1 MRRGSRRILFL
12 ALILGAMASAWSWRL
27 LQEKTREPVPMAQVV
42 VAMQDIPVR
51 SKINNTM
58 VRAEEIPVSAK
69 HPEALSTIQ
78 QAEGQVS
85 RLPITK
91 GEQVLVSKFAAAR
104 EDSGLSFIIP
114 PSKRAVAV
122 VTNEVI
128 GAGGLVLP
136 GDRVDVIAVFDA
148 KTMGKDMAAIILQD
162 IEVLAVAQ
170 KLQGELPEQGPLD
183 KAGDTLNGKTQ
194 TASSTPKSNP
204 QPQPAAKSVTMAVT
218 PEEAQRLFLAEANG
232 KLRLALRP
240 SQEKARVDLQ
250 EATLAS
256 VRSPLRQ
263 GAAQITAASISPVT
277 LNAGDT
283 MKVEITVKN
292 VSNATIRSQGP
303 EPGYTYVQG
312 QTYQSQNFGS
322 QAGSYRVGLNL
333 SGQRAVE
340 YPYRWGLGGD
350 LPPGASTT
358 VVGNIKF
365 TSAVTSTDFWT
376 GLIEEPA
383 NVTHDNVGLV
393 KVTVTAPSMVMITV
407 DSADLRSGPNLASPI
422 VGQISYG
429 NQVQLLGQEADWYEV
444 QVPDSNLTGY
454 VAAGWVALPTKR

>member
-1 MRRGSRRILFL
+1 MRGSRRILLL
-12 ALILGAMASAWSWRL
+12 ALVLGAIAAVLSWRMV
-27 LQEKTREPVPMAQVV
+27 QQQAQAPVPMARVV
-42 VAMQDIPVR
+42 VAAQDIPVR
-51 SKINNTM
+51 TKITGSM
-58 VRAEEIPVSAK
+58 IKEEEIPVSAK
-69 HPEALSTIQ
+69 HPEALSAIR

-85 RLPITK
+85 RLPITR
-91 GEQVLVSKFAAAR
+91 GEQVLVTKFTAAR
-104 EDSGLSFIIP
+104 EESGLSFIIP

-122 VTNEVI
+122 TTSEVI
-128 GAGGLVLP
+128 GAGGMLLP

-162 IEVLAVAQ
+162 TEVLAVAQ
-170 KLQGELPEQGPLD
+170 SLEGDLPDKGITE
-183 KAGDTLNGKTQ
+183 KAGQALNGKQQAEPVAAKTN
-194 TASSTPKSNP
+194 PK
-204 QPQPAAKSVTMAVT
+204 PQPAAKSVTMAVT
-218 PEEAQRLFLAEANG
+218 PEEAQRLFLAESYG
-232 KLRLALRP
+232 KIRLALRP
-240 SQEKARVDLQ
+240 SQERARVDLQ

-358 VVGNIKF
+358 VVGYIKF
-365 TSAVTSTDFWT
+365 TSAVNSTDFWT

-393 KVTVTAPSMVMITV
+393 SVTVTAPNMVMITV
-407 DSADLRSGPNLASPI
+407 DSADLRTGPNISSPI
-422 VGQISYG
+422 VSQVSYG
-429 NQVQLLGQEADWYEV
+429 NQLKLLGQEADWYKV
-444 QVPDSNLTGY
+444 QIPDSGLVGY
-454 VAAGWVALPTKR
+454 VAAGWVAVPTGR